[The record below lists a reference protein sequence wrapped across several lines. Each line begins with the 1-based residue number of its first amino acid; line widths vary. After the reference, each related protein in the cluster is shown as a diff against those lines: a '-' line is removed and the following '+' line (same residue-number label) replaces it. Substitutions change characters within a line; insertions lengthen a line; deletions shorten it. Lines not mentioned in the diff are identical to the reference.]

1 MVKMESSTNSLIDEF
16 CEFMAIA
23 GMKRSK
29 EPGLDVWPQP
39 VFHPFEGIYFAHREL
54 LSKLYM
60 LLRLIERKGIS
71 QLDTAK
77 LFMYPSRVTHLM
89 YLFLERPANREEVR
103 RRTEVCRK
111 LLEYLTILRNGNTFC
126 KDGKN
131 KVWDDETVANTL
143 SSSCMV
149 DLNTFQEQDKLR
161 KTTSRLIVALSS
173 YCELLYF
180 ANLSFGREIH
190 GPYNI
195 GKSNQLIVREYFDL
209 KPPFWKFAKEMP
221 FTTFK
226 LLTVYPNDI
235 EVEFDFVGRFY
246 TKDVLGP
253 KLSQIYIEKDGKAF
267 PIEVKGLE
275 EILRSVQEIM
285 KRATIE
291 IRGMSKQQLMTKF
304 VEGYFWVLKPLQDI
318 VNQDWHPSQEL
329 YNRIK
334 TEEADTWP
342 IETYKVLATKSE
354 AERLE
359 IMKKLR
365 DPRILKKTDFI

>member
-16 CEFMAIA
+16 CESMAIG

-39 VFHPFEGIYFAHREL
+39 VFHAFEGIYFTHGEL

-71 QLDTAK
+71 QFDIAK
-77 LFMYPSRVTHLM
+77 LFMYPSRATHLM

-103 RRTEVCRK
+103 KRTEVCVK
-111 LLEYLTILRNGNTFC
+111 LLEYITILRKNDPFC
-126 KDGKN
+126 KHGKN
-131 KVWDDETVANTL
+131 KVWNDETVANTL

-161 KTTSRLIVALSS
+161 KTISRLIVALSI

-190 GPYNI
+190 GPYDIRKND
-195 GKSNQLIVREYFDL
+195 QLIVREYFDL
-209 KPPFWKFAKEMP
+209 KPPFWKFSKEMS

-253 KLSQIYIEKDGKAF
+253 KLSQISIEKDGKSF
-267 PIEVKGLE
+267 PIESKALE
-275 EILRSVQEIM
+275 EILRAVQEIM
-285 KRATIE
+285 KKATIE
-291 IRGMSKQQLMTKF
+291 IRDMSKKQLMTKY

-318 VNQDWHPSQEL
+318 INQDWHPSQEL

-334 TEEADTWP
+334 TEEADTWL
-342 IETYKVLATKSE
+342 IETYKVLATKPE
-354 AERLE
+354 AERLK
-359 IMKKLR
+359 IMKRLR
-365 DPRILKKTDFI
+365 DPRILKNTDFI